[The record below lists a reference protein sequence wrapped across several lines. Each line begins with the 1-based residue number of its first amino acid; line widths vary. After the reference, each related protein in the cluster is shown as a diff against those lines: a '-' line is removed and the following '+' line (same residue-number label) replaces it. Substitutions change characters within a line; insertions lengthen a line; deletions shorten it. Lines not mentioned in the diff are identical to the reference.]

1 MRILPN
7 CCAAIALHLCALP
20 LAAQEGGPTDSVDP
34 QEELTLDSG
43 TLAMLPIDP
52 ESPPAVTQETQQN
65 AREQTLRNES
75 RTGSMKPA

>member
-52 ESPPAVTQETQQN
+52 ESLPAVRKRRNKTRASKLCTMN
-65 AREQTLRNES
+65 LEQ
-75 RTGSMKPA
+75 GV